1 MSICNDRSSPIARAA
16 ACALGIAAV
25 LGFSGLAQ
33 AQPPQVNFG
42 PPAFGT
48 IDVDGD
54 GRVSVDEF
62 SQHRAQRRAARAA
75 EGRPM
80 RNAASAPTFES
91 LDTDD
96 NGYLTA
102 AEVAQGQQARFA
114 SRGPG
119 YGRGYGAGNG
129 PGYGPGYGRGFGA
142 GYGPGAGMGGR
153 PCWRSW

>member
-1 MSICNDRSSPIARAA
+1 MFIRNDRLNFAARPAA
-16 ACALGIAAV
+16 LTLGMAAL
-25 LGFSGLAQ
+25 LGLSGLVL
-33 AQPPQVNFG
+33 AQPPQASFG

-48 IDVDGD
+48 IDLNGD
-54 GRVSVDEF
+54 GRVSADEF
-62 SQHRAQRRAARAA
+62 TQHRAQRRAARAA

-91 LDTDD
+91 LDRDG
-96 NGYLTA
+96 NGYLTS
-102 AEVAQGQQARFA
+102 AEVTQGQQARFA

-119 YGRGYGAGNG
+119 YGRGYGA
-129 PGYGPGYGRGFGA
+129 GYGPGYGRGFGA

>member
-1 MSICNDRSSPIARAA
+1 MSTRNDRLSSAARPAA
-16 ACALGIAAV
+16 LALGIAAL
-25 LGFSGLAQ
+25 LGLSGLVL
-33 AQPPQVNFG
+33 AQPPQASFG

-48 IDVDGD
+48 IDLNGD
-54 GRVSVDEF
+54 GRVSADEF
-62 SQHRAQRRAARAA
+62 THYRAERRAARAA

-91 LDTDD
+91 LDQDG

-102 AEVAQGQQARFA
+102 AEVTQGQQARFA

-119 YGRGYGAGNG
+119 YGRG
-129 PGYGPGYGRGFGA
+129 FGA
-142 GYGPGAGMGGR
+142 GYGPGPGMGGR